1 MKIKSINK
9 RINYHFKLEAVK
21 LLQFLKTDTL
31 RKLQLM
37 AFVESVPVH
46 ISFLLINSLAAWNQ
60 SLYFLVL
67 SM

>member
-1 MKIKSINK
+1 MMKIKSIKHK

-31 RKLQLM
+31 RKLLLV

-46 ISFLLINSLAAWNQ
+46 IFLLIFTCCLEPKSV
-60 SLYFLVL
+60 LVL